1 MKNRFKL
8 LTTTALM
15 LSLTSIYATTSS
27 MQKTAPKKPEP
38 EVKTYKT
45 SDVYLSS
52 PEYTVGVYFTP
63 QALKPTASNLH
74 ETAIAYPLPAPTPN
88 WYIQDVKPQY
98 HFGFDL
104 GLNAIFH
111 STNTYLT
118 FNWQYFHSCDSTS
131 TTVPSSDMVGPFF
144 EIGPDAAPYTRST
157 GHAHFLFNE
166 ANIDYG
172 ILVNFGSR
180 AQANLFAGVSYAYIK
195 EVLVGQYSNAS
206 GSFSRTIKAP
216 SSFSGAGPQVGVNFA
231 YRIAKGFHLAGDASA
246 AILVGNMNNHTTYKS
261 NSTLLSPLGI
271 TPPNTQHTRVDN
283 RTQVVPAFA
292 GKLGFAYAYKYYKH
306 YMVSLEAG
314 YQAQVYINAIQSVDM
329 GSEVTLNNIAAPTVG
344 VYART
349 FQRTLSDFA
358 LAGPYLTLTLGF

>member
-8 LTTTALM
+8 LTATALV
-15 LSLTSIYATTSS
+15 LSLTSVYATTSS
-27 MQKTAPKKPEP
+27 MQKVAPKKPEP

-52 PEYTVGVYFTP
+52 PDYTVGVYFTP
-63 QALKPTASNLH
+63 QALQPTASNLH
-74 ETAIAYPLPAPTPN
+74 EIAVAYPLPVPTPK
-88 WYIQDVKPQY
+88 WFIQDVKPQY

-104 GLNAIFH
+104 GLNAMFH
-111 STNTYLT
+111 STNSCLT
-118 FNWQYFHSCDSTS
+118 FNWQHFHSSDST
-131 TTVPSSDMVGPFF
+131 TKTVPSSDMVGPFF
-144 EIGPDAAPYTRST
+144 EIGPDAAPYNTAT
-157 GHAHFLFNE
+157 GHAHFLLNE

-195 EVLVGQYSNAS
+195 EVVVGQYSNPTNT
-206 GSFSRTIKAP
+206 FTRTIKSP
-216 SSFSGAGPQVGVNFA
+216 SNFSGAGPQVGVNFA

-246 AILVGNMNNHTTYKS
+246 AILVGKMKNHTSYSS
-261 NSTLLSPLGI
+261 NSPLLAGLNI
-271 TPPNTQHTRVDN
+271 TPPNSQSTHVAI
-283 RTQVVPAFA
+283 RTQVVPAFE
-292 GKLGFAYAYKYYKH
+292 GKLGFNYVYNYYKH

-314 YQAQVYINAIQSVDM
+314 YQAQVYINAIQSTDM
-329 GSEVTLNNIAAPTVG
+329 GSEVTLNTVAAPTVG